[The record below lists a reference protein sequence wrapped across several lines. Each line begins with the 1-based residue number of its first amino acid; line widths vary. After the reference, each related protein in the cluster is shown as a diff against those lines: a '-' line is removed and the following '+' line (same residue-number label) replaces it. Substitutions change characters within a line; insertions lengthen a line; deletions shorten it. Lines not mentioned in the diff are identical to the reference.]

1 VTNMFFI
8 FIFSMK
14 QLQLTTLLWW

>member
-1 VTNMFFI
+1 MFFI